1 MKKTEIINIKFN
13 SQIDNQAFLSK
24 NLYNYA
30 NFILRKEFIENKKFT
45 GYYKLNDLCKNNENY
60 KLLPSQTAQNIL
72 MTLCEN
78 WKSFFKSIK
87 NWSKNKNKYL
97 GKPNLPKYKNK
108 NGRNILIYP
117 FQNLKIKNNKIK
129 IPKTNFYFKIRDE
142 IKDKKINQVRI
153 IPMTSNYK
161 IEVIYETKEK
171 EINGEIKN
179 ILSIDLGLNNF
190 STCTNNIGLQP
201 FIINGKIIKS
211 INQFYNKKL
220 AKLKSL
226 LNENKTSKNIKKLT
240 QKRNNKINDYL
251 HKTSHYITQYCIQKQ
266 IDTILIGY
274 NPSWKQEIN
283 IGKKNN
289 QNFTQIPYL
298 SFVNKLKYK
307 AIENGIKIIINEE
320 SYTSKCDALGKEEI
334 KKHDNYLGKRIKRG
348 LFQSSTHKLIN
359 ADINGSLN
367 IMRKVI
373 GDDFIQPIQGLVF
386 NPIKINNFNK
396 NFIHF

>member
-13 SQIDNQAFLSK
+13 SEIDSQSFLSK

-30 NFILRKEFIENKKFT
+30 NFILRKEFIENKKFI

-60 KLLPSQTAQNIL
+60 KSLPSQTAQNIL

-78 WKSFFKSIK
+78 WKSFFKAIK
-87 NWSKNKNKYL
+87 DWSKNKNKYL

-117 FQNLKIKNNKIK
+117 FQNLRIKNNEIK
-129 IPKTNFYFKIRDE
+129 IPKTNFKFKIRNE
-142 IKDKKINQVRI
+142 IKDKKINQIRI
-153 IPMTSNYK
+153 IPMASNYK
-161 IEVIYETKEK
+161 IEVIYEIKEK
-171 EINGEIKN
+171 EIDGEIKN
-179 ILSIDLGLNNF
+179 VLSIDLGLNNL

-201 FIINGKIIKS
+201 FIINGKTIKS
-211 INQFYNKKL
+211 INQFYNKKT

-226 LNENKTSKNIKKLT
+226 LINNKTSKNIKKLT

-251 HKTSHYITQYCIQKQ
+251 HKSSNYIIKYCISKKL
-266 IDTILIGY
+266 DTIIIGY
-274 NPSWKQEIN
+274 NKEWKQEMN
-283 IGKKNN
+283 LGKKNN
-289 QNFTQIPYL
+289 QNFVQIPYL
-298 SFVNKLKYK
+298 SFINKLKYK
-307 AIENGIKIIINEE
+307 GFENGIKVILNEE

-334 KKHDNYLGKRIKRG
+334 KKHDSYLGKRIKRG
-348 LFQSSTHKLIN
+348 LFQSSINKLIN
-359 ADINGSLN
+359 ADVNGSMN

-373 GDDFIQPIQGLVF
+373 GDDFIQPIEGLMF

-396 NFIHF
+396 NFR